1 MKPKSFSKKKNL
13 QQLHHWYSSNFT
25 QFFQA
30 TFNIMLKDFYITFT
44 FLFDLDSFY
53 AIFVLHSPQEDVFLV
68 SNTSTSAICLFQ
80 ITLLYVWMW
89 RDSNQL
95 YSKYLQFFMT
105 FQELQCR
112 FPILLIVLDKTYK
125 RHSVFV
131 GSVTFGSSDGCNSSY
146 CVNISLMFSELLLLH
161 FLYISK
167 DNVNHKQ
174 NIYRI

>member
-53 AIFVLHSPQEDVFLV
+53 VTFSVLLSSQEDVFQVL
-68 SNTSTSAICLFQ
+68 NTGTSTICPFQ

-125 RHSVFV
+125 RHSVFI
-131 GSVTFGSSDGCNSSY
+131 GSVAFGSSNGCNSSY
-146 CVNISLMFSELLLLH
+146 CVKISLMFSWLLLLH
-161 FLYISK
+161 FLYIY
-167 DNVNHKQ
+167 
-174 NIYRI
+174 I